1 VPANNG
7 TAKSGGT
14 RLVIVESPAKAK
26 TIAGYLG
33 GNYVVESSIGHIRD
47 LPGKASEVPAKYKGE
62 EWAKLGVNVDH
73 DFEPL
78 YIVNTDK
85 KQQVAKLKKLL
96 QDADELFL
104 ATDED
109 REGEAIAWH
118 LQEVLKPKVPVHRMV
133 FNEITRDAIRA
144 AAENPRELNLRLVD
158 AQETRRILDR
168 LYGYEVS
175 PVLWK
180 KMMMPGLSAGRVQS
194 VATRLVV
201 ERERERI
208 AFVPSYY
215 WDIQAQFT
223 PSSGPA
229 EPEDPD
235 SFAASLVAVD
245 GKRVAQGRDF
255 SALGQLRS
263 ADLVHLDEAA
273 ARGLAE
279 RLVGRPYAV
288 KSVERKP
295 YTRKPYAPFRTTTL
309 QQEASRKLGF
319 SPKYAMQVAQKLYE
333 NGFITYMRT
342 DSITL
347 SETALTA
354 ARAQATTLYGAQYVP
369 DKPRVYAGKV
379 KNAQEAH
386 EAIRPAGDS
395 FRTPG
400 ETGLSGDQFR
410 LYELIWKRTV
420 ASQMKDAVG
429 QSVSIRIAGT
439 STSGEAAEFG
449 ATGKTITFYGFLKA
463 YVEGADDPEADRDD
477 RERRLPNLDEE
488 DPLTALSVEPEGHS
502 TRPPARYTEASLIK
516 ELEDRE
522 IGRPSTYASIIGTIL
537 DRGYVFKKG
546 TALVPAFLAFAVIQ
560 LLEKHFGNLVDYDFT
575 ARMED
580 CLDAIARGEAERV
593 PWLRHF
599 YFGDESQGDEGLKEL
614 VSDLGEI
621 DAKEISSFPLKGS
634 SDIMIRVGRYG
645 PYLDRNGERVNIPE
659 DLAPDEL
666 DVAKAEELFAQP
678 SGDRELGI
686 DPETGHLIVAKSG
699 RFGPYV
705 TEVLPEEP
713 VQVSSNGDK
722 SAAEKRPKTK
732 KAAAAKPRTGSLF
745 KSMSLDTITLEDALK
760 LLSLP
765 RTLGEIDGE
774 PVTAQNGR
782 FGPYVK
788 KGTESRSLASED
800 DLFTVTLEQAK
811 ELLAQPKQRGRGRA
825 AAAPPLRELGNDPA
839 SGKPVVVKEGRFGP
853 YVTDGETNASLRKGD
868 EVESVT
874 IQRAA
879 ELLAERRE
887 KVAAGGGKKT
897 PVRRGTA
904 KSRS

>member
-1 VPANNG
+1 
-7 TAKSGGT
+7 
-14 RLVIVESPAKAK
+14 
-26 TIAGYLG
+26 
-33 GNYVVESSIGHIRD
+33 
-47 LPGKASEVPAKYKGE
+47 
-62 EWAKLGVNVDH
+62 
-73 DFEPL
+73 
-78 YIVNTDK
+78 
-85 KQQVAKLKKLL
+85 
-96 QDADELFL
+96 
-104 ATDED
+104 
-109 REGEAIAWH
+109 
-118 LQEVLKPKVPVHRMV
+118 
-133 FNEITRDAIRA
+133 
-144 AAENPRELNLRLVD
+144 
-158 AQETRRILDR
+158 
-168 LYGYEVS
+168 
-175 PVLWK
+175 
-180 KMMMPGLSAGRVQS
+180 
-194 VATRLVV
+194 
-201 ERERERI
+201 
-208 AFVPSYY
+208 
-215 WDIQAQFT
+215 
-223 PSSGPA
+223 
-229 EPEDPD
+229 
-235 SFAASLVAVD
+235 
-245 GKRVAQGRDF
+245 
-255 SALGQLRS
+255 
-263 ADLVHLDEAA
+263 LVHLDEAA

-347 SETALTA
+347 SETALAA

-420 ASQMKDAVG
+420 ASQMKDAIG

-439 STSGEAAEFG
+439 STAGEAAEFG

-477 RERRLPNLDEE
+477 RERRLPNLEE
-488 DPLTALSVEPEGHS
+488 DDPLSALSVEPEGHS

-580 CLDAIARGEAERV
+580 CLDSIARGEAERV

-599 YFGDESQGDEGLKEL
+599 YFGDASQGDEGLKEL

-634 SDIMIRVGRYG
+634 SDVMIRVGRYG
-645 PYLDRNGERVNIPE
+645 PYLDRDGERVNIPE

-666 DVAKAEELFAQP
+666 DAVKAEELFAQP

-686 DPETGHLIVAKSG
+686 DPESGHMIVAKSG

-705 TEVLPEEP
+705 TEILPEEP
-713 VQVSSNGDK
+713 ASQAAPALVNGEK
-722 SAAEKRPKTK
+722 PVPEKRARTK
-732 KAAAAKPRTGSLF
+732 KAAAVKPRTGSLF
-745 KSMSLDTITLEDALK
+745 KSMSLDTITLDDALK

-765 RTLGEIDGE
+765 RTLGEIDGD

-788 KGTESRSLASED
+788 KGTDSRSLGAEE

-868 EVESVT
+868 EVESIT

-879 ELLAERRE
+879 ELLVERRE

-897 PVRRGTA
+897 PARRGTA